1 MSSRS
6 HCAVDIIANC
16 IDVGTKQR
24 GGERSA
30 LSLCVWQT
38 LCGAR
43 HIRSRDLGFALEPVL
58 IRAKRR
64 AADHGTIGI
73 FVCEAVFRHASTKRS
88 LNITANCVF
97 ASNHSRG
104 GRFQSAAA

>member
-30 LSLCVWQT
+30 LSLSVWQT
-38 LCGAR
+38 LCGAT
-43 HIRSRDLGFALEPVL
+43 HIRSRDLGFALKPVL

-64 AADHGTIGI
+64 AANRSHFNPGRCWQAGVGFFLSDEVIP
-73 FVCEAVFRHASTKRS
+73 RHDFPSD
-88 LNITANCVF
+88 
-97 ASNHSRG
+97 
-104 GRFQSAAA
+104 

>member
-30 LSLCVWQT
+30 LSLSVWQT

-43 HIRSRDLGFALEPVL
+43 HIRSRDLGFALRPVL

-64 AADHGTIGI
+64 AAGHERFSPSLWNLGI
-73 FVCEAVFRHASTKRS
+73 TLAKAQAELVNPEKS
-88 LNITANCVF
+88 LAIC
-97 ASNHSRG
+97 
-104 GRFQSAAA
+104 

>member
-24 GGERSA
+24 GGEGSA
-30 LSLCVWQT
+30 LSLSVWQT

-43 HIRSRDLGFALEPVL
+43 HIHSRDLGFALD
-58 IRAKRR
+58 R
-64 AADHGTIGI
+64 
-73 FVCEAVFRHASTKRS
+73 C
-88 LNITANCVF
+88 
-97 ASNHSRG
+97 
-104 GRFQSAAA
+104 